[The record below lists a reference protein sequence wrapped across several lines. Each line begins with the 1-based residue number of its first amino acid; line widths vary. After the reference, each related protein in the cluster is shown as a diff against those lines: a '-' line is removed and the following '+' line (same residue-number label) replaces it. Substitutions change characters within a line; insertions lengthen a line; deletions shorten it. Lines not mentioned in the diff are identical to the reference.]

1 MSDPQQNKDEAVEET
16 FISHLVE
23 LRDRIIRA
31 GVSVI
36 VVFIG
41 LVYWAPDIF
50 KLLARPLMQN
60 LPKDGKMIVTDVT
73 GSFFVPMKV
82 TMLVAFVIALPFVLY
97 QIWAFVAPGLY
108 QHEKKLVAP
117 LVGSSYTLF
126 LCGMAFA
133 YFVVFPT
140 IFRVMAHYN
149 APLGAEMTT
158 DIDNY
163 LSFVLTMFI
172 AFGVTFEV
180 PIVVVLLARMGVV
193 SIKKLKEIRPYVI
206 VGAFVISAV
215 VTPPDVFS
223 QLILAIPLIVLY
235 EAGIIAA
242 RIDRR
247 QGWREEAGRRGGC
260 GVGFVRRH
268 EQSKKGS
275 FARSVPLAFCSC
287 ANRCA
292 STLSLVALT
301 LIALVVLGQL
311 RRARLGRTL
320 ADRHVHVQF
329 LVLAHQVDLHRRP
342 RLDLR
347 DDVQQARGVGDRVV
361 VDADEDVA
369 RLDARLVG
377 RSALQHARDDRARFL
392 RQARTI
398 PRSPASRP
406 AARRRSSRA
415 SPCPS

>member
-1 MSDPQQNKDEAVEET
+1 VSDPQHKQNEGPEET

-23 LRDRIIRA
+23 LRNRIMRA
-31 GVSVI
+31 GIAVI
-36 VVFIG
+36 VVFVG

-50 KLLARPLMQN
+50 RLLARPLMMN

-82 TMLVAFVIALPFVLY
+82 TMLVAFVIALPIVLY

-108 QHEKKLVAP
+108 QHEKKLVMP
-117 LVGSSYTLF
+117 LVSSSYVLF

-163 LSFVLTMFI
+163 LSFVLTMFL

-180 PIVVVLLARMGVV
+180 PIVVVLLVRMGVLTV
-193 SIKKLKEIRPYVI
+193 QKLRQIRPYVV
-206 VGAFVISAV
+206 VGAFVVSAV

-242 RIDRR
+242 RL
-247 QGWREEAGRRGGC
+247 
-260 GVGFVRRH
+260 FV
-268 EQSKKGS
+268 SKP
-275 FARSVPLAFCSC
+275 A
-287 ANRCA
+287 
-292 STLSLVALT
+292 
-301 LIALVVLGQL
+301 IAAEKEGE
-311 RRARLGRTL
+311 GN
-320 ADRHVHVQF
+320 
-329 LVLAHQVDLHRRP
+329 
-342 RLDLR
+342 
-347 DDVQQARGVGDRVV
+347 
-361 VDADEDVA
+361 
-369 RLDARLVG
+369 
-377 RSALQHARDDRARFL
+377 
-392 RQARTI
+392 
-398 PRSPASRP
+398 
-406 AARRRSSRA
+406 AA
-415 SPCPS
+415 P

>member
-1 MSDPQQNKDEAVEET
+1 MSDPQHTNQEPVEET
-16 FISHLVE
+16 FIWHLAE
-23 LRDRIIRA
+23 LRDRIICA
-31 GVSVI
+31 GAAVI

-50 KLLARPLMQN
+50 RLLARPLMQN

-82 TMLVAFVIALPFVLY
+82 TMLVAFIIALPIVLY

-108 QHEKKLVAP
+108 QHEKELVAP
-117 LVGSSYTLF
+117 LVFSSYALF

-163 LSFVLTMFI
+163 LSFVLTMFLC
-172 AFGVTFEV
+172 FGVTFEV

-193 SIKKLKEIRPYVI
+193 TLAKLKQIRPYVI

-235 EAGIIAA
+235 EVGLIAA
-242 RIDRR
+242 R
-247 QGWREEAGRRGGC
+247 
-260 GVGFVRRH
+260 
-268 EQSKKGS
+268 
-275 FARSVPLAFCSC
+275 
-287 ANRCA
+287 
-292 STLSLVALT
+292 
-301 LIALVVLGQL
+301 LVVVPKEG
-311 RRARLGRTL
+311 TES
-320 ADRHVHVQF
+320 
-329 LVLAHQVDLHRRP
+329 QVT
-342 RLDLR
+342 
-347 DDVQQARGVGDRVV
+347 AK
-361 VDADEDVA
+361 
-369 RLDARLVG
+369 
-377 RSALQHARDDRARFL
+377 
-392 RQARTI
+392 
-398 PRSPASRP
+398 
-406 AARRRSSRA
+406 
-415 SPCPS
+415 

>member
-1 MSDPQQNKDEAVEET
+1 VSDPQQTQDEGTEET

-31 GVSVI
+31 GLAVI

-50 KLLARPLMQN
+50 RLLARPLMQN

-82 TMLVAFVIALPFVLY
+82 TMLVAFVIALPVVLY

-108 QHEKKLVAP
+108 QHEKKLVGP
-117 LVGSSYTLF
+117 LVASSYTLF

-242 RIDRR
+242 RIVVGKDGVKK
-247 QGWREEAGRRGGC
+247 QEEEA
-260 GVGFVRRH
+260 
-268 EQSKKGS
+268 
-275 FARSVPLAFCSC
+275 
-287 ANRCA
+287 
-292 STLSLVALT
+292 
-301 LIALVVLGQL
+301 
-311 RRARLGRTL
+311 
-320 ADRHVHVQF
+320 
-329 LVLAHQVDLHRRP
+329 
-342 RLDLR
+342 
-347 DDVQQARGVGDRVV
+347 
-361 VDADEDVA
+361 
-369 RLDARLVG
+369 
-377 RSALQHARDDRARFL
+377 
-392 RQARTI
+392 
-398 PRSPASRP
+398 
-406 AARRRSSRA
+406 AAE
-415 SPCPS
+415 

>member
-1 MSDPQQNKDEAVEET
+1 VSDPQQKLEEGSEET

-31 GVSVI
+31 GIAVI
-36 VVFIG
+36 VVFVG

-50 KLLARPLMQN
+50 RLLARPLMQN
-60 LPKDGKMIVTDVT
+60 LPRDGKMIVTDVT

-108 QHEKKLVAP
+108 QHEKKLVVP
-117 LVGSSYTLF
+117 LVASSYTLF

-180 PIVVVLLARMGVV
+180 PIVVVLLVRMGVLTV
-193 SIKKLKEIRPYVI
+193 KKLREIRPYVI
-206 VGAFVISAV
+206 VGAFIVAAV

-223 QLILAIPLIVLY
+223 QLILALPLIILY

-242 RIDRR
+242 RIF
-247 QGWREEAGRRGGC
+247 
-260 GVGFVRRH
+260 VGTG
-268 EQSKKGS
+268 EKK
-275 FARSVPLAFCSC
+275 A
-287 ANRCA
+287 
-292 STLSLVALT
+292 
-301 LIALVVLGQL
+301 
-311 RRARLGRTL
+311 
-320 ADRHVHVQF
+320 
-329 LVLAHQVDLHRRP
+329 
-342 RLDLR
+342 
-347 DDVQQARGVGDRVV
+347 
-361 VDADEDVA
+361 ADE
-369 RLDARLVG
+369 
-377 RSALQHARDDRARFL
+377 S
-392 RQARTI
+392 QA
-398 PRSPASRP
+398 AS
-406 AARRRSSRA
+406 
-415 SPCPS
+415 